1 MADNAQTRRTYAQGT
16 YATKAKDV
24 NRRWF
29 VVDAEGQVLGRMASE
44 VAALLRGKWN
54 PLYVPYLDTGDHVI
68 IVNAARVRFT
78 GKKLQQKTYFHHT
91 KYLGGSKIEKL
102 SFRMAKEPAEVV
114 RDAVWGMLPK
124 GPLGRQM
131 LRKLKVYA
139 TDERARHEAQQPIPF
154 TLGGQGKRIP
164 ARV

>member
-1 MADNAQTRRTYAQGT
+1 MGT

-29 VVDAEGQVLGRMASE
+29 LVDAEGETLGRMASE
-44 VAALLRGKWN
+44 VACLLRGKWN

-68 IVNAARVRFT
+68 IVNAEKTVFT
-78 GKKLQQKTYFHHT
+78 GRKLQQKTYFRHSGW
-91 KYLGGSKIEKL
+91 LGSGRLVKL
-102 SFRMAKEPAEVV
+102 ADRMKKEPEEVV

-131 LRKLKVYA
+131 IRKLKIYRG
-139 TDERARHEAQQPIPF
+139 TKHRHEAQQPIPYP
-154 TLGGQGKRIP
+154 LGGHGKTIP
-164 ARV
+164 KREPAATA